1 MLARDWLTEDGSAM
15 KSILQT
21 ALAVIV
27 IIALSAASQHLVALQ
42 MLEQILA
49 RNRNTLL
56 AFTIPVA
63 ALGFIVFFVQLM
75 LMLYEKGQPM
85 SHEEVEE
92 QFRLAQN
99 TRMLPYTARFS
110 KYRVF
115 GTAQGR
121 QFSEQ
126 LPLKD
131 FKRAWQSGAWRH
143 DAKWKARF
151 AVAGGALLMIF
162 GVLATAAVASPIVV
176 ALICV
181 ASLIYAAMRLTWALW
196 HA

>member
-1 MLARDWLTEDGSAM
+1 M
-15 KSILQT
+15 KSTLQT
-21 ALAVIV
+21 VLAAIV
-27 IIALSAASQHLVALQ
+27 IIALSAASQHLAALQ
-42 MLEQILA
+42 VLGQFLA
-49 RNRNTLL
+49 KNRTTLL

-99 TRMLPYTARFS
+99 TRMLPYTSRFS
-110 KYRVF
+110 KYWVF

-126 LPLKD
+126 LPLRD
-131 FKRAWQSGAWRH
+131 FKLAWQSGAWPH
-143 DAKWKARF
+143 DKKWRARF
-151 AVAGGALLMIF
+151 TVAGGGLLMIF
-162 GVLATAAVASPIVV
+162 GGLATAAVASPLVF
-176 ALICV
+176 ALV
-181 ASLIYAAMRLTWALW
+181 FAGFLIYAAVRLTWALW

>member
-1 MLARDWLTEDGSAM
+1 M
-15 KSILQT
+15 KSTLQIV
-21 ALAVIV
+21 LAAIG
-27 IIALSAASQHLVALQ
+27 IIALTAASQHLAALK

-85 SHEEVEE
+85 THTEVEE

-99 TRMLPYTARFS
+99 TRMLPYLARFS

-115 GTAQGR
+115 GTAEGR

-126 LPLKD
+126 LPLRD
-131 FKRAWQSGAWRH
+131 FKQAWQSGAWRH
-143 DAKWKARF
+143 DKKWRARF
-151 AVAGGALLMIF
+151 TVAGGGLLTIF
-162 GVLATAAVASPIVV
+162 AGLATAAVVSPIVV
-176 ALICV
+176 ALIC
-181 ASLIYAAMRLTWALW
+181 AGFLIYAAVRLAWALW

>member
-1 MLARDWLTEDGSAM
+1 M
-15 KSILQT
+15 KSTLQII
-21 ALAVIV
+21 LAVIV
-27 IIALSAASQHLVALQ
+27 IVALTAASQHLAALK

-63 ALGFIVFFVQLM
+63 ALGFVVFFVQLM

-99 TRMLPYTARFS
+99 TRMLPYTSRFS
-110 KYRVF
+110 KYWVF

-126 LPLKD
+126 LPLRD
-131 FKRAWQSGAWRH
+131 FKQAWQSGAWRH
-143 DAKWKARF
+143 DKKWRARF
-151 AVAGGALLMIF
+151 TVGGGGLLMIF
-162 GVLATAAVASPIVV
+162 GGMATAAIASPIVV
-176 ALICV
+176 ALV
-181 ASLIYAAMRLTWALW
+181 FAGFLFYAAVRLTWALW

>member
-1 MLARDWLTEDGSAM
+1 M

-27 IIALSAASQHLVALQ
+27 IVALSAASQRLAALK

-63 ALGFIVFFVQLM
+63 ALGCVVFFVQLM

-85 SHEEVEE
+85 SHEEVEA

-99 TRMLPYTARFS
+99 TRMLPYTTRCS
-110 KYRVF
+110 KYWVL

-126 LPLKD
+126 LPLRD
-131 FKRAWQSGAWRH
+131 FKLAWQSGAWRH
-143 DAKWKARF
+143 DTKWRARF
-151 AVAGGALLMIF
+151 TVAGGALLMIF

-176 ALICV
+176 ALVCV
-181 ASLIYAAMRLTWALW
+181 AFLIYAAVRLTWALW